1 MDWMKLCEEKEHAR
15 EKDEFERV
23 LKCTEIALALE
34 DEKNKKRHDNGRKHL
49 ELIKEQVR
57 EHEEAAL
64 LKRRE
69 RLTYYIRTKENWKLK
84 DKWLEELK
92 QDRLKKLS
100 DTGVSQEYMDYVTK
114 KTIED
119 SVNIMDSQYRTYKSY
134 DILPRWVTES
144 TEAMKAHIK
153 SQNFEKTF

>member
-1 MDWMKLCEEKEHAR
+1 MKLIEMPSICSSL
-15 EKDEFERV
+15 V
-23 LKCTEIALALE
+23 SSQGTTVTSLCL
-34 DEKNKKRHDNGRKHL
+34 
-49 ELIKEQVR
+49 VR